1 MKLRELKKKN
11 KWFAFFSNKY
21 VIILIIFTVWMIFF
35 DANSLLT
42 QRKLQK
48 EIETLKR
55 QKQYLMQELAKDK
68 ELLRKLKNEVQLER
82 FARETYYMKKANEDI
97 YLIEFED
104 SLKTNK

>member
-1 MKLRELKKKN
+1 MKLRELKKN

-55 QKQYLMQELAKDK
+55 QKQYLIQELAKDK

>member
-1 MKLRELKKKN
+1 MKLRELKKN